1 MELIRKGGREEG
13 LISELSQSDFFFFFA
28 IASFIWL
35 SQRITILK
43 QQRQKWLRRHQ
54 IHCRKFR
61 EDAGLARRPTI
72 PALHFHSLRIAHWWF
87 MEMTGW
93 FSLSFCCSKR
103 SAVYFLFLGQSGRS
117 FSRLEAAGR
126 GLVVVVEHLVLLP
139 HNKMRQQYQEKMNYY
154 HYKFHEAPWG
164 IAKGRKDTSDLT
176 VYVERIFNLPRRFPK
191 ENLFSTL
198 TSRLILIVWCVRMHY
213 ASCGHVMGSGRTG
226 HAIQRWPDSPVTCT
240 FGWKKNG
247 WMDLS
252 CWRHLNK
259 QDSYC
264 VQMFVFAVSTHFL
277 ITCGL
282 GKLSSAFQPTNKVN
296 AANY

>member
-1 MELIRKGGREEG
+1 MTAPPLNPLQKIQNRRWTCKAPHNSRSTFPFPKDRPLMIYGNDRLIFSVLLLLEE
-13 LISELSQSDFFFFFA
+13 IS
-28 IASFIWL
+28 
-35 SQRITILK
+35 
-43 QQRQKWLRRHQ
+43 
-54 IHCRKFR
+54 
-61 EDAGLARRPTI
+61 
-72 PALHFHSLRIAHWWF
+72 SLF
-87 MEMTGW
+87 
-93 FSLSFCCSKR
+93 
-103 SAVYFLFLGQSGRS
+103 S
-117 FSRLEAAGR
+117 FSWPEWEVVFKTRSSGEGTCHS

-164 IAKGRKDTSDLT
+164 IAKGRKDTSDLKHDFFFT
-176 VYVERIFNLPRRFPK
+176 VYVERIFNLSQRFPK
-191 ENLFSTL
+191 ENVFSTL
-198 TSRLILIVWCVRMHY
+198 TSRLILIGWCVRMHY
-213 ASCGHVMGSGRTG
+213 ASCRHVMGSGRTG
-226 HAIQRWPDSPVTCT
+226 HVIQRWLDSPVTCT
-240 FGWKKNG
+240 FGWKENG